1 MKDFFRE
8 VPNALRRS
16 QLPILWMG
24 LTYALGVIT
33 GAAMVHA
40 HSNFALSYRDHL
52 VGRAQT
58 SDPAAVALNTGFPV
72 RAAII
77 DFAGNLLRG
86 AVPSTMMGLAVVM
99 PFPWAAFRG
108 WIGGIVSVD
117 GEHKSR
123 LRHGREGLYYIGVL
137 ILQLIPSS
145 LAGGAGV
152 RLGLAFLSPKGRWGY
167 PGSKRWIGLPSEGL
181 RDVGRVYALIIPL
194 FLLAS
199 LLEFLAA

>member
-1 MKDFFRE
+1 MRNTFLNELPK
-8 VPNALRRS
+8 ALRRA

-33 GAAMVHA
+33 GAIMVHA

-52 VGRAQT
+52 VGRAQA
-58 SDPAAVALNTGFPV
+58 SDPSAIALNRGFPV
-72 RAAII
+72 RAAFL
-77 DFAGNLLRG
+77 DCAGNLRG
-86 AVPSTMMGLAVVM
+86 AVPSTMMGLALVM

-137 ILQLIPSS
+137 ILQLIPYS
-145 LAGGAGV
+145 LAGGTGV
-152 RLGLAFLSPKGRWGY
+152 RLGLAYLFPKGRWGY

-181 RDVGRVYALIIPL
+181 RDVGRIYALIVPL

-199 LLEFLAA
+199 LVEFLAA